1 MKPCRSPYCECSRD
15 QCSHP
20 HFYDARHLPF
30 QQHSMPIK
38 STHQIAYDY
47 CQALISQR
55 ALDNRLDQ
63 ALQCINPDN
72 QVFGLAD
79 AVEGPY
85 TKLVQELLGDTL
97 FEWLMWWI
105 YETEHG
111 TQNMEFIVNDI
122 SYDPTQMTLYRF
134 LEIIDANA

>member
-1 MKPCRSPYCECSRD
+1 MKPCRSPYCECSKD
-15 QCSHP
+15 QCTHP
-20 HFYDARHLPF
+20 GFYDARHLPF
-30 QQHSMPIK
+30 LQHSMPIK

-47 CQALISQR
+47 SQALISQR

-63 ALQCINPDN
+63 ALRCINSDN
-72 QVFGLAD
+72 QLFGLAD

-85 TKLVQELLGDTL
+85 TRLVEQLLGPEL

>member
-1 MKPCRSPYCECSRD
+1 
-15 QCSHP
+15 
-20 HFYDARHLPF
+20 
-30 QQHSMPIK
+30 MPIK

-47 CQALISQR
+47 SQALISQR

-63 ALQCINPDN
+63 ALRCINSDN
-72 QVFGLAD
+72 QLFGLAD

-85 TKLVQELLGDTL
+85 TRLVEQLLGPEL